1 MPTTATKVVLP
12 RLGLGRASG
21 LAPRSMIIVFAPSLR
36 VAATANV
43 GGAKA
48 ASVGRREGLALALPT
63 SLGWSMLTSL
73 ARRAWANR
81 FPRATKPRSLMSW
94 YQGRLMHADLH
105 EMHLFAVM
113 IGVIVVGPIIMWA

>member
-1 MPTTATKVVLP
+1 MPNTAIKAVLL

-21 LAPRSMIIVFAPSLR
+21 LAPRSTIIVFAPFDLR

-43 GGAKA
+43 RGAKA

-73 ARRAWANR
+73 VEGLGQIGL
-81 FPRATKPRSLMSW
+81 PRATEPSLSDE
-94 YQGRLMHADLH
+94 LVHAGAD
-105 EMHLFAVM
+105 
-113 IGVIVVGPIIMWA
+113 

>member
-1 MPTTATKVVLP
+1 VLRYLLMPGPSPTPKPRAKARPTPTPTTPTKTVLP

-73 ARRAWANR
+73 VEGLGQIGL
-81 FPRATKPRSLMSW
+81 PRATEPSLSDE
-94 YQGRLMHADLH
+94 LVHAEAD
-105 EMHLFAVM
+105 
-113 IGVIVVGPIIMWA
+113 